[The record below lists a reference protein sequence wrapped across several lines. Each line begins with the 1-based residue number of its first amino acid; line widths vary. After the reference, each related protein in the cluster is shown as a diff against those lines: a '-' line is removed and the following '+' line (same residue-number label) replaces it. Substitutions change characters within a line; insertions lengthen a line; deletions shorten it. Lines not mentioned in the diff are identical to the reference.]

1 MKGEAQGILAVAT
14 SIADGQDV
22 DWPAIEASLR
32 SEEER
37 ALVRSLRVIA
47 SIGELH
53 RSTDPE
59 PDGDPSSDPRSDG
72 DGHSQGSAGLLG
84 AGRLS
89 GDRVRVRRGRIVGR
103 IGPPGAEAG
112 AGPPGVETQA
122 PGEADAT
129 LEPPLAETGEHV
141 PPPSASTRS
150 NPSRTAAAT
159 PGAPSGSGGAEPPAP
174 ERWGSL
180 VVRERV
186 GAGVFGEVYRA
197 YDEQLQREVA
207 LKLLRVGSRS
217 SDRLAEKVLNEG
229 RLLARLRHPN
239 VVLVH
244 GVEARGDRVGLW
256 MEFVKGCTL
265 EQLLDRQG
273 LFGARE
279 AALIGQDLCR
289 AIAAVHAAGLV
300 HRDVKAQN
308 VMREEGGRVVLM
320 DFGTGVP
327 VREDDSG
334 RGAPAAGTPLYLA
347 PELLEGGEAT
357 ASSDLYSLGVLLYHL
372 VTGGYPVVAA
382 SLGELKEAHQRG
394 RRRLHDARPDLPD
407 AFVQAIDRALAPN
420 PADRHAS
427 AGAMQEALTR
437 ALGIDT
443 PTSQSNAQ
451 AFDPI
456 RSADPMLPSG
466 LLSSTG
472 NVAVPTPPAAVQT
485 TSRTRR
491 WLLIAGLFALIA
503 AGIGGYLTQSF
514 WRTPAPGPINSVVVL
529 PLANVSSADRDL
541 ADGINVLVAEQLAT
555 LPSLRVVHY
564 TESMASRDKGMPVS
578 EIIRRVQADGAI
590 SGSVNWTGSRAHV
603 FVQLIR
609 AGSSTPAWVKQFE
622 VPARRAAELPRS
634 VARDVAGALG
644 IKLSAADELAL
655 SGQDS
660 SAPEA
665 FEAYL
670 RARVLMRAATVPSTK
685 QAIVQLQDALRLDPS
700 HAPSYAA
707 LARCY
712 IIESVAQGQ
721 RPLAEA
727 GPLAREAAERAL
739 QLDNQLAEAHQA
751 LAEVKFYVDWDWDG
765 ANEEFRRAVESRP
778 NSGDLRS
785 TYAMFLASRKRLPD
799 AMQEVHQAVALDPM
813 SPLANASLGMLW
825 HYARSDD
832 QAERIYRG
840 VLEADPS
847 FMPARLGLIRT
858 YLATR
863 RFDLALRE
871 LERNRSDARGELS
884 TGQQSQMALAYI
896 GLGRA
901 AEAVK
906 IADSLVQQEGDLPSV
921 DAASVFLALN
931 QRDRALDIIERAVD
945 LKLPKVLFLR
955 LDPRF
960 DALLNEPRYRVLL
973 QRMGF
978 PS

>member
-1 MKGEAQGILAVAT
+1 MKGDAQGILAVAT

-53 RSTDPE
+53 RSTDPD
-59 PDGDPSSDPRSDG
+59 PDSDPDPSSDPRIDG
-72 DGHSQGSAGLLG
+72 DGHGLSNPGNGS
-84 AGRLS
+84 LS
-89 GDRVRVRRGRIVGR
+89 GVDIRVRRGRIVGR

-112 AGPPGVETQA
+112 AGPPGGEALA

-129 LEPPLAETGEHV
+129 LEPSLAETGEHA
-141 PPPSASTRS
+141 PPPSTSTRS
-150 NPSRTAAAT
+150 NPLRTAAAT
-159 PGAPSGSGGAEPPAP
+159 PGAPSGSSGAESDAP

-180 VVRERV
+180 IVRERV

-217 SDRLAEKVLNEG
+217 SDRLAAKVLNEG

-256 MEFVKGCTL
+256 MEFVRGCTL
-265 EQLLDRQG
+265 EQLLERQG

-289 AIAAVHAAGLV
+289 ALAAVHAAGLV

-327 VREDDSG
+327 AREDESG
-334 RGAPAAGTPLYLA
+334 RAAPAAGTPLYLA
-347 PELLEGGEAT
+347 PELLDGGEAT
-357 ASSDLYSLGVLLYHL
+357 AASDLYSLGVLLYHL

-382 SLGELKEAHQRG
+382 SLAELREAHQRG
-394 RRRLHDARPDLPD
+394 RRRLQDARPDLPD
-407 AFVQAIDRALAPN
+407 AFVQAIDRALAPH
-420 PADRHAS
+420 PAERHVS

-443 PTSQSNAQ
+443 PTPPIVP
-451 AFDPI
+451 AFETPRAPETRDTAAAASPSTAAA
-456 RSADPMLPSG
+456 SAS
-466 LLSSTG
+466 
-472 NVAVPTPPAAVQT
+472 AAVRMT
-485 TSRTRR
+485 GRMRR
-491 WLLIAGLFALIA
+491 WLVATAVVALVAAAIAT
-503 AGIGGYLTQSF
+503 YLTQSF

-529 PLANVSSADRDL
+529 PLANMSSADRDL
-541 ADGINVLVAEQLAT
+541 ADGINVLVSEQLAT

-564 TESMASRDKGMPVS
+564 TESMATRDKGMPVS
-578 EIIRRVQADGAI
+578 EIVRRVQADGAI
-590 SGSVNWTGSRAHV
+590 SGSVDWSGSRAHV
-603 FVQLIR
+603 FVQLTR

-634 VARDVAGALG
+634 VARDVAVALG
-644 IKLSAADELAL
+644 LKLSAGDELAL
-655 SGQDS
+655 SGQES
-660 SAPEA
+660 NAPEA

-670 RARVLMRAATVPSTK
+670 RARVSMRAATVPSVK
-685 QAIVQLQDALRLDPS
+685 QAIEQLQEALRLDPS
-700 HAPSYAA
+700 HGPSLAA

-712 IIESVAQGQ
+712 LMESVAQGK

-739 QLDNQLAEAHQA
+739 QLDSQLPEAHQA
-751 LAEVKFYVDWDWDG
+751 LAEVKFYIDWDWAG
-765 ANEEFRRAVESRP
+765 ADTEFKRAVEYRP

-813 SPLANASLGMLW
+813 SPMANASLGMLW

-847 FMPARLGLIRT
+847 FLPARLGLIRT
-858 YLATR
+858 YLQTR
-863 RFDLALRE
+863 RYDLALRE

-884 TGQQSQMALAYI
+884 TGQQSLVALAYI
-896 GLGRA
+896 GLGRH
-901 AEAVK
+901 AEAAK
-906 IADSLVQQEGDLPSV
+906 IAESLVEQEGDLPSV

-931 QRDRALDIIERAVD
+931 HRDRALEIIERAVE

-960 DALLNEPRYRVLL
+960 DALLNEPRYRSLL